1 MVDPPWT
8 PTKMAGHSDLLRDTN
23 GELASRDS
31 DPWSNTGVHLLILLK
46 GLEKR
51 ITFAQTQQAP
61 VR

>member
-1 MVDPPWT
+1 
-8 PTKMAGHSDLLRDTN
+8 MAGHSDLLRDTN